1 MKDKTYY
8 KALPLNLRR
17 KLRQE
22 NEEKVYRNFV
32 REITQIKIDQ
42 QVDDESEYLY
52 LENQLLYK
60 KLTNDDTDLIQVP
73 PGCFI
78 FLGELAEKLPDECRK
93 YVSIM
98 TYEQLIRGAEHF
110 KKSPPQIKYNQ
121 CKFDIETFVL
131 ELANSNITWSLAH
144 ITKTLHRLGYKD
156 ISAVQVERI
165 LRNNHIPNSTNR
177 TRKGVAWRDFLE
189 SLNNPATK
197 GVIIQ

>member
-22 NEEKVYRNFV
+22 NEEKVYRTFV

-93 YVSIM
+93 SSGSI
-98 TYEQLIRGAEHF
+98 
-110 KKSPPQIKYNQ
+110 
-121 CKFDIETFVL
+121 
-131 ELANSNITWSLAH
+131 
-144 ITKTLHRLGYKD
+144 
-156 ISAVQVERI
+156 RI
-165 LRNNHIPNSTNR
+165 FQGGSSR
-177 TRKGVAWRDFLE
+177 
-189 SLNNPATK
+189 
-197 GVIIQ
+197 

>member
-8 KALPLNLRR
+8 KSLPLNLRR

-22 NEEKVYRNFV
+22 NEEKIYRTFV
-32 REITQIKIDQ
+32 REITQIKIEQ
-42 QVDDESEYLY
+42 QVEDESEYLY

-78 FLGELAEKLPDECRK
+78 FLGELAAKLPEEYRK

-98 TYEQLIRGAEHF
+98 TFEQLIRGAEHY
-110 KKSPPQIKYNQ
+110 KAAPPQVKYNQ
-121 CKFDIETFVL
+121 CDFEIETFVL

-144 ITKTLHRLGYKD
+144 IAKILQRLGYKD
-156 ISAVQVERI
+156 VSAAQVQRI
-165 LRNNHIPNSTNR
+165 LNNNRIPNSVNR
-177 TRKGVAWRDFLE
+177 TSRGVSWRDFEE
-189 SLNNPATK
+189 SLNNPAIK